1 MDGQHPTLHLLSFCA
16 SSQLTDKLETFA
28 AILLSIRQSYTQE
41 IFLQTNL
48 HYESYFRDIRKNFL
62 TRLIMSFKPL
72 QIYFVTNKLL
82 VNLGVK
88 SLGLIEKLNRSRTF
102 RWKHWYEESRAVS
115 PLWAVFDANSA
126 ILNFVSSHTTFLQ
139 RRSSQ
144 NFYKYSYYLMLN
156 RRHLTEIAFR

>member
-1 MDGQHPTLHLLSFCA
+1 MSLI
-16 SSQLTDKLETFA
+16 LETSEKTF
-28 AILLSIRQSYTQE
+28 LLDY
-41 IFLQTNL
+41 
-48 HYESYFRDIRKNFL
+48 YVD
-62 TRLIMSFKPL
+62 FKPL

-88 SLGLIEKLNRSRTF
+88 SLGLIEKLNLTIGPELSDGSIGT
-102 RWKHWYEESRAVS
+102 KRAVS

-144 NFYKYSYYLMLN
+144 NFYKYSYSLMLN
-156 RRHLTEIAFR
+156 RRHLTKIALR